1 MLLGYKKEE
10 EEDYQKFCP
19 ELNFHL
25 HVFPG
30 DGATV
35 ILKLDKQK
43 CHSFISLHQEAKN
56 VIEGER
62 KNTVA
67 LFNILNFAQLLD
79 SNNNEAVPIVP
90 QLHTMRLI

>member
-1 MLLGYKKEE
+1 MSLIFFQLLDHDNLIWIRFPLKSRVYFHSGYASVIADMLLGYKKEE

-25 HVFPG
+25 YVFPG
-30 DGATV
+30 DGTSV

-56 VIEGER
+56 VIE
-62 KNTVA
+62 
-67 LFNILNFAQLLD
+67 
-79 SNNNEAVPIVP
+79 
-90 QLHTMRLI
+90 